1 MTDPSPATTPGLRV
15 RIFVDFWNLSIN
27 VRNWRNDLSL
37 DYSKLGPWL
46 TARAGEVA
54 AQTGQSIAPVV
65 YEGMHVYLSYDPMKD
80 AKLRGWA
87 LSVVDRFPGVQVV
100 LMERKPKHAPNCP
113 ACRKSI
119 DTCPHCTV
127 PMRGT
132 LEKGIDTA
140 MVTDMIKLAWES
152 SYDIAVIVSGDRDFI
167 PAVQF
172 LDAKGRKVIN
182 ATVPPL
188 GSDLARNCWGS
199 FDLRTGLEACTMPK
213 PPPRA

>member
-1 MTDPSPATTPGLRV
+1 
-15 RIFVDFWNLSIN
+15 
-27 VRNWRNDLSL
+27 
-37 DYSKLGPWL
+37 
-46 TARAGEVA
+46 
-54 AQTGQSIAPVV
+54 
-65 YEGMHVYLSYDPMKD
+65 MHVYLSYDPMKD

-172 LDAKGRKVIN
+172 LDGKGRKVIN

-213 PPPRA
+213 PSRT